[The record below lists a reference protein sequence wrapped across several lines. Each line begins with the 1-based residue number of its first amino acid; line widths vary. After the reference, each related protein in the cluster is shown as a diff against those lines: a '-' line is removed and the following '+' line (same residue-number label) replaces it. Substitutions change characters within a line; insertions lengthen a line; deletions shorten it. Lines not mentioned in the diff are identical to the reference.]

1 MKKMFFYLA
10 LCNLCFSALGQGTA
24 YITKSYTFSGYSQ
37 MIRQYNNNPGQHV
50 VYFTDTISG
59 RKGYIGITDIYN
71 MIRYVQICH
80 DCIIRDIDVFGDSA
94 YFCGQTF
101 ANNSV
106 FGWVD
111 LITMTVYFDSSW
123 GLTSLDNIEVYRDAT
138 SNIRIVGYGKMV
150 GLYIGFDY
158 TVQTSSFWY
167 YNLPYLPRDLTLT
180 DNYSVF
186 VGDCSPAGITDEIV
200 IQPLQKNLAFPP
212 SSYMPYNTYLL
223 GTATEEEPYKYH
235 LRVVDIGNDYIAT
248 LTHRYTNGSGFFNM
262 VIREYDV
269 SNASTN
275 YDIPMTASYHS
286 QYSYSAIDFYDFQ
299 YDASNMTYTVLQN
312 YEVSPSS
319 YQDIVTRIDFSSGMP
334 TSIYSDHLALPYQVM
349 KSMSLSDSAMY
360 VVYGYD
366 ATSKAN
372 VFWKDSQNSNVPGGC
387 SNYDYMPFDV
397 IPMTTPIIIEEN
409 IVWRNMNL
417 SPNPISAYTSSE
429 RILTICH

>member
-1 MKKMFFYLA
+1 
-10 LCNLCFSALGQGTA
+10 
-24 YITKSYTFSGYSQ
+24 
-37 MIRQYNNNPGQHV
+37 
-50 VYFTDTISG
+50 
-59 RKGYIGITDIYN
+59 

-94 YFCGQTF
+94 YFCGQTLSS
-101 ANNSV
+101 NSV
-106 FGWVD
+106 FGLVD

-138 SNIRIVGYGKMV
+138 SNIRIVGYGKLV
-150 GLYIGFDY
+150 GDYIGFEY
-158 TVQTSSFWY
+158 NVPTSIFWY

-186 VGDCSPAGITDEIV
+186 VGDCSPAGITNEIV
-200 IQPLQKNLAFPP
+200 IQTLQKNLVFPP

-223 GTATEEEPYKYH
+223 GTATEEESYKYH

-248 LTHRYTNGSGFFNM
+248 LTHRYTNGSGVFNM

-269 SNASTN
+269 SNTATD
-275 YDIPMTASYHS
+275 YDIPMTASYRS
-286 QYSYSAIDFYDFQ
+286 QYTYSAIDFYDFQ
-299 YDASNMTYTVLQN
+299 YDVSSMTYTVFHN

-319 YQDIVTRIDFSSGMP
+319 YQDVVTRIDFSSGVP
-334 TSIYSDHLALPYQVM
+334 TSVCSDHLALPYQVM

-366 ATSKAN
+366 VTSKAN